1 MKNNINNN
9 VQQPIKKVNIIVMVL
24 LSIISLG
31 FYMGVWMLNRKND
44 IQQLSTRNHISFGL
58 WRLFTVGLFLFLSLN
73 ILKNFIFTE
82 YGFLLIDSF
91 DTIFTFFFI
100 GLVSYSAF
108 RLAELLEKKTDLKF
122 NKVLLTFFN
131 VFYIQFKVNKE
142 YKKTDIVE

>member
-1 MKNNINNN
+1 MKDNSNNN
-9 VQQPIKKVNIIVMVL
+9 VNQPLKKVNIIVMVL
-24 LSIISLG
+24 LSIFSLG

-44 IQQLSTRNHISFGL
+44 IQQLSTRNYISFGL
-58 WRLFTVGLFLFLSLN
+58 WIFFTVGLFLFLSLN

-82 YGFLLIDSF
+82 YGFLLIDSY
-91 DTIFTFFFI
+91 DTIFTFFYI
-100 GLVSYSAF
+100 GLVNYSAF

-142 YKKTDIVE
+142 YKITDIIE